1 MIGCADFLAEIGN
14 LLEGD
19 IAAQVRADLE
29 DHLAHCRNCQVIYD
43 SARNTVK
50 IVTESGSF
58 EMPPSVSKTV
68 VTQVM
73 ARIREGQE
81 K

>member
-1 MIGCADFLAEIGN
+1 MIGCSDFLAEIGN

-19 IAAQVRADLE
+19 VAAQLRAELE
-29 DHLAHCRNCQVIYD
+29 GHLAHCRNCQVIYD

-50 IVTESGSF
+50 IVTDSGSF
-58 EMPPSVSKTV
+58 ELPPAISRTVSK
-68 VTQVM
+68 QVM
-73 ARIREGQE
+73 ARIREGRA

>member
-1 MIGCADFLAEIGN
+1 VIGCSDFLAEIGN

-19 IAAQVRADLE
+19 AAVQVRAELE
-29 DHLAHCRNCQVIYD
+29 AHLAHCRNCQVIYD

-50 IVTESGSF
+50 IVTDSGSF
-58 EMPPSVSKTV
+58 ELSPEVSKTV
-68 VTQVM
+68 AGQVM
-73 ARIREGQE
+73 ARIREGQA